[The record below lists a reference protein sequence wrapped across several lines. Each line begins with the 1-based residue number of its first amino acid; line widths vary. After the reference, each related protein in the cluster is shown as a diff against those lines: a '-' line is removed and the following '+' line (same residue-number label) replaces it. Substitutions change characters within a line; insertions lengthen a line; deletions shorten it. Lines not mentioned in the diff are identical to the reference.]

1 MCAGPPAAHLAH
13 LTHRP
18 ARWKALDYQGCD
30 DTFPGFPTS
39 VRCGVWQARINYP
52 NCWDGVRLSSSDG
65 SHIAFRAAD
74 DTCPPTHPVLMVR
87 QDLGRVTRSGSA
99 PPSTPTPHPRLLEVV
114 EASHSW
120 LGGFHPARIGWWA
133 GVMNTL
139 GAIGFLVN
147 AVLWYRVQST
157 VATTIALLVGSVF
170 FFVGS
175 YIAWLEQCLD

>member
-1 MCAGPPAAHLAH
+1 MGTTGWWASTEDPEVSRGLFLGITIVPDLVASCTFVIAGWLQVCNPCNLSCAAHC
-13 LTHRP
+13 R
-18 ARWKALDYQGCD
+18 
-30 DTFPGFPTS
+30 
-39 VRCGVWQARINYP
+39 
-52 NCWDGVRLSSSDG
+52 
-65 SHIAFRAAD
+65 
-74 DTCPPTHPVLMVR
+74 
-87 QDLGRVTRSGSA
+87 
-99 PPSTPTPHPRLLEVV
+99 TPTPHPRLLEVV